1 MNLNFYKI
9 ENPAAEAGA
18 LKPGLL
24 EYIYVLM
31 LILLA
36 GRATSFFESSYIG
49 DNPIWTIIPV
59 IFSGIIAFKWKV
71 FFNAQFYALM
81 FLFAVYFIAVS
92 IKYYVIQPTFL
103 ITYYFLFFIAYV
115 AVRSLKFHIFIIYE
129 KLLYYFAII
138 SLVMWSMQVF
148 LGGDTI
154 YNIFGRSAYLRS
166 VSTVSGDG
174 VSAIF
179 YSVQPYATT
188 LINNYTISRNCGF
201 AWEPGSYAVYLCL
214 GIYINL
220 FMLAPDK
227 EQKRRFRILLVALLS
242 TMSTTGYAILSVI
255 MIFYFI
261 NRDFRKI
268 LLLLPVMA
276 AALIFLFSLPFMKNK
291 IVEMI
296 GQTNSI
302 DQIVRDS
309 YARESPTTPQRFASF
324 MIAYVDFRN
333 NPVLGLAAH
342 YEDSWV
348 YKIGSRVSPISGI
361 GNLMAQFGT
370 VGLLFFIVLSVKSS
384 ILFARYFKYKG
395 KLALFLILAGI
406 SVSYSVILVT
416 LIMCFW
422 MFQLFEPD
430 ILSEAQAARVEPVS
444 GKDSVK

>member
-1 MNLNFYKI
+1 MSFNFYKN
-9 ENPAAEAGA
+9 EKTAAEAA
-18 LKPGLL
+18 TQKPGLP
-24 EYIYVLM
+24 EYVYVLM

-49 DNPIWTIIPV
+49 DNPVWTIIPV
-59 IFSGIIAFKWKV
+59 IFSGIIAFRWKV
-71 FFNAQFYALM
+71 FFNAQFYGLL
-81 FLFAVYFIAVS
+81 FIFAVYFIAVS
-92 IKYYVIQPTFL
+92 IKFYVIQPTFL

-115 AVRSLKFHIFIIYE
+115 AVRSLKFDLFVMYE

-138 SLVMWSMQVF
+138 SLVMWSVQVV
-148 LGGDTI
+148 LGGDTV
-154 YNIFGRSAYLRS
+154 YNIFARSAYLRS
-166 VSTVSGDG
+166 VSMVSGDG

-214 GIYINL
+214 GIYVNL
-220 FMLAPDK
+220 FISPRDK
-227 EQKRRFRILLVALLS
+227 ENKKRFRVLLIALLS
-242 TMSTTGYAILSVI
+242 TMSTTGYAILSLI

-261 NRDFRKI
+261 NRDFKKI

-291 IVEMI
+291 IIEMM

-309 YARESPTTPQRFASF
+309 YARERPTTPQRFASF
-324 MIAYVDFRN
+324 MIAYVDFKN

-342 YEDSWV
+342 YEESWV

-361 GNLMAQFGT
+361 GNLMAQFGI
-370 VGLLFFIVLSVKSS
+370 VGLLFFIILSVRSS

-395 KLALFLILAGI
+395 KLALFLILLGI

-422 MFQLFEPD
+422 MFQFFEPD
-430 ILSEAQAARVEPVS
+430 ILPEAQTAPVEPAIRT
-444 GKDSVK
+444 DSV